1 MACIVVE
8 LRVEEAD
15 VAVEIVDLLDFS
27 RSKTDLIGTGDVLE
41 KACILGRLDEWDA
54 LPLHMPSEYNL
65 RCCFSLCSSNLLD
78 DCIFKHAHILVL
90 ALSHCEVPCAN

>member
-41 KACILGRLDEWDA
+41 KTCILGRLD
-54 LPLHMPSEYNL
+54 
-65 RCCFSLCSSNLLD
+65 
-78 DCIFKHAHILVL
+78 
-90 ALSHCEVPCAN
+90 